1 MAKQKV
7 SFISLELEAFQKKI
21 KEFQAYLNKNPIDK
35 IYESKERHSEIEIQ
49 IKLMSSLGSLLGQLE
64 ALREKEDKQKESRGG
79 TEINGLH
86 KSVLKDD
93 D

>member
-1 MAKQKV
+1 M
-7 SFISLELEAFQKKI
+7 ELEAFQKKI
-21 KEFQAYLNKNPIDK
+21 KEFQQYLSKNQIDK
-35 IYESKERHSEIEIQ
+35 IYEPKERHSEIDIQ
-49 IKLMSSLGSLLGQLE
+49 IKLMSSLGTLLGQLE

-79 TEINGLH
+79 MDINGLH